1 MGGGTFAVRRV
12 PLPRA
17 PLPIVELGDIE
28 LGRPITVSIV
38 LNEDPGCDVRA
49 AGPIGRSGLRIVTA
63 VRTAPGVF
71 SLTLLEE
78 GSWEFGLL
86 CGRDERPLAPS
97 VVRISDQMPPGL
109 TFVVR

>member
-1 MGGGTFAVRRV
+1 
-12 PLPRA
+12 
-17 PLPIVELGDIE
+17 
-28 LGRPITVSIV
+28 VSIV